1 MIALLSPG
9 FTTILTF
16 KATASKTFHMILDD
30 SDDMHEMIEK
40 VSTKMKTEIE
50 NSEIYKTHYYSGV
63 DKDVCSN
70 FRARVFRAK
79 AIGRL
84 FYEV

>member
-9 FTTILTF
+9 FATILTF

-40 VSTKMKTEIE
+40 VSTKIKTEIE
-50 NSEIYKTHYYSGV
+50 NIEIYKTHYYSGV

-70 FRARVFRAK
+70 FQSQGFS
-79 AIGRL
+79 G
-84 FYEV
+84 